1 MHITILGSGTST
13 GVPMVG
19 CRCPV
24 CTSSDPKDRRTRAS
38 LLVEHAG
45 HHILVDTS
53 TDLRKQAIRAQIPRI
68 DAVLFTHAH
77 ADHIHGIDDLRGFH
91 FQHHQVIPCYGTAD
105 TLNAIDSKFSYIFTG
120 LSAAGYAQLLEAR
133 VIDAPFSLFGLEIVP
148 IPIWH
153 GEMPATG
160 YRFGPVAYLTDCSAI
175 PGSSLAL
182 LAGVEVLIVD
192 GLRYTSHPHHFN
204 IAGAIAATRP
214 LCPRRTIITHLTHEV
229 PHRDGEKL
237 PPGVELAY
245 DGLCFAI

>member
-1 MHITILGSGTST
+1 MYFTILGSGTST

-38 LLVEHAG
+38 LLVEHTG

-53 TDLRKQAIRAQIPRI
+53 TDLRKQAIRTQIPRI

-91 FQHHQVIPCYGTAD
+91 FQHQRVIPCFGTAD
-105 TLNAIDSKFSYIFTG
+105 TLDTIGSKFAYIFTG
-120 LSAAGYAQLLEAR
+120 LSSAGYAQLLEPH
-133 VIDAPFSLFGLEIVP
+133 VVDTTFSLFGLEIVP
-148 IPIWH
+148 IPLWH

-175 PGSSLAL
+175 PQSSLAL
-182 LAGVEVLIVD
+182 LAGIEVLIID

-204 IAGAIAATRP
+204 IAGAIEASRS
-214 LCPRRTIITHLTHEV
+214 LGPRRTIITHLTHEV

-245 DGLCFAI
+245 DGLCFTI